1 MGFADRLEQAR
12 AAQEKQSGP
21 IAAADGNRMIVNALT
36 HAVETNRL
44 QQLYTPQK
52 IASQARSLSQLLD
65 FDPFCQKYGI
75 APLIAAD
82 LLQLS
87 LYDVVVFID
96 DSGSM
101 LEGSKWRDLQAIV
114 QQIVEITTQFD
125 TDGIQI
131 EFMNSSVRADNVAS
145 PADLHNIFSRVR
157 PMGFTPLASALESK
171 VLDPYYEM
179 LRATPAANVKPM
191 VIYVCTDGA
200 PTTERGLKTYQP
212 TFTMLG
218 KMDSTLQS
226 LGLPRKTIGINVTQI
241 GLDDGASEFL
251 QTLDDHPHFGDR
263 IDCVSDF
270 EVEMTQCQ
278 AQGVYLTPD
287 MYIVK
292 LLVGCIDDR
301 YDAQDSATDDVQP
314 VANRGNAPNLSIGA
328 AASPQR
334 LPLLVRTPSSDS
346 GLLTKPSL
354 PSAGSYSGSGAV
366 VPPIRAPLQ
375 RNNSS
380 LSAVPT
386 QRSRFSAQEDTDSD
400 FSD

>member
-1 MGFADRLEQAR
+1 M
-12 AAQEKQSGP
+12 
-21 IAAADGNRMIVNALT
+21 IANALT
-36 HAVETNRL
+36 HAVETNQL
-44 QQLYTPQK
+44 QKLYTPAK
-52 IASQARSLSQLLD
+52 IASQARSLSQILE
-65 FDPFCQKYGI
+65 FDPLCEKYGI

-125 TDGIQI
+125 TDGIQM
-131 EFMNSSVRADNVAS
+131 EFMNSDVRADNVTSAS
-145 PADLHNIFSRVR
+145 ALQQIFARVR
-157 PMGFTPLASALESK
+157 PMGFTPLASSLERK
-171 VLDPYYEM
+171 VLEPYYEM
-179 LRATPAANVKPM
+179 LRSTPAANVKPM
-191 VIYVCTDGA
+191 VIYICSDGA

-218 KMDSTLQS
+218 KMDSMLQS

-251 QTLDDHPHFGDR
+251 QTLDDHPQFGDR

-270 EVEMTQCQ
+270 EVEMVQCQ
-278 AQGVYLTPD
+278 TQGVYLTPD

-301 YDAQDSATDDVQP
+301 YDAQDSGDGSVQP
-314 VANRGNAPNLSIGA
+314 AVQRGNAPDLSIGVA
-328 AASPQR
+328 SSPQR
-334 LPLLVRTPSSDS
+334 LPLLRASSVSGDS
-346 GLLTKPSL
+346 SC
-354 PSAGSYSGSGAV
+354 A
-366 VPPIRAPLQ
+366 VPPMRPPLQ

-386 QRSRFSAQEDTDSD
+386 QRTRFPTREDTDSD
-400 FSD
+400 ISD